1 MTRAVRPVA
10 LALKKWLPAGI
21 VIAMVAGTPVVPAS
35 ASTLSQARRQAIAA
49 AMGSSS
55 AAQYCSGSD
64 LQSAIETGMMSTL
77 VAQDLDTS
85 AIEQIDLNNKAIG
98 IAFFENLFA
107 DAFASCP
114 GRARAL
120 WRQIL
125 EM

>member
-1 MTRAVRPVA
+1 
-10 LALKKWLPAGI
+10 
-21 VIAMVAGTPVVPAS
+21 
-35 ASTLSQARRQAIAA
+35 
-49 AMGSSS
+49 MGSSS

-64 LQSAIETGMMSTL
+64 LKSAIEKGMMSTL

-85 AIEQIDLNNKAIG
+85 AIDQIDLNNKAVG

-107 DAFASCP
+107 DSFASCP
-114 GRARAL
+114 ERARAL

>member
-1 MTRAVRPVA
+1 
-10 LALKKWLPAGI
+10 
-21 VIAMVAGTPVVPAS
+21 
-35 ASTLSQARRQAIAA
+35 
-49 AMGSSS
+49 MGSSS
-55 AAQYCSGSD
+55 AAHYCSGND
-64 LQSAIETGMMSTL
+64 LQSAIEKGMMSTL
-77 VAQDLDTS
+77 VTQDLDTS

>member
-1 MTRAVRPVA
+1 MHDAPFQ
-10 LALKKWLPAGI
+10 LALKTWLSVGLFA
-21 VIAMVAGTPVVPAS
+21 VVVAGLPLPPSAQ
-35 ASTLSQARRQAIAA
+35 ASTLSPARRQAIAA

-64 LQSAIETGMMSTL
+64 LQSAIEKGMMSTL